1 MQHDVI
7 LTALDDCIEE
17 SRWIAKGD
25 ITIEA
30 FDYIGRL
37 WPLYP
42 GRHYRVDLALQQL
55 DFEEP
60 VVINETKGHAEQI
73 DETFAHYLYGYV
85 ANNVLHVGDFKFD
98 FSEYNVYDQY
108 ENKFIKFKADR
119 INVEFLEDKSIIRP
133 FSSTEIIF

>member
-1 MQHDVI
+1 M
-7 LTALDDCIEE
+7 LFTAFDDYIEE
-17 SRWIAKGD
+17 SRWIKKGD
-25 ITIEA
+25 LIIEA
-30 FDYIGRL
+30 FDSIGSL
-37 WPLYP
+37 WPLFI
-42 GRHYRVDLALQQL
+42 GHHYIAELCLDQLEVD
-55 DFEEP
+55 EP